1 MANQTQDVE
10 LRIRATNYT
19 KQTTE
24 KVVDAL
30 KEMTKAQDAQLESAK
45 KGTTTVTALEA
56 SYTKLEN
63 AVKALIS
70 QQSLTKLYQAQSAT
84 LGELQGKLDAARKA
98 QQDFSNSLTPGAK
111 RTKEE
116 ETEIKRLGRAL
127 ASVEKQFGTA
137 QNRVDSTARRMAEF
151 GITSGNLAATQQKIV
166 DAVNQANAALARQ
179 EGAINAADSQA
190 ARRKAQA
197 DAIAQRELQIRVDN
211 QFAQAQRD
219 LAAALAQETAAQQ
232 RATQAAR
239 DAADAQ
245 RMLDAAQNAELEA
258 LFTREVNK
266 RTAAIRAQ
274 QQALRDAADAAERM
288 MRTSLVQARGNTPVL
303 GPQLAQ
309 QIRDIQ
315 NPADAAVRSIAGI
328 ERAIGGLETRVTQ
341 IRGPV
346 RDYRGAMEEARRAQA
361 ALLQVAGQ
369 VDGYQRQLNALRA
382 SRYEFTQSRVAVNAL
397 IAEMRSG
404 AAGADVTTR
413 LAAAQR
419 TMQQA
424 AATMGQLTTQ
434 ARTQREAL
442 RAAGVDTNNLANAE
456 AGLVAQAGRATT
468 ALNALTQAFQRN
480 GGAADNAGG
489 RIASW
494 FGGGRTTLSYMQR
507 MRGELLG
514 LAAGFV
520 GLNAAIGLGRE
531 SLEAYNQTNAIMN
544 RLIVANGGNVRAA
557 ADDFAY
563 LQAQADRI
571 GVSFAK
577 VAPAFAKF
585 AIAAKM
591 AGASGQETR
600 FIFEGFATATA
611 KLGLAGPEVE
621 RVFKAVEQMF
631 NKGKVTA
638 EELSSQ
644 LGDVLPG
651 AMNLFAKAV
660 GVTIPELVKLMEA
673 GKVGPEVLVGVAR
686 QLKEAYSAT
695 GEGVLNLAQ
704 AQARFDNAATRFK
717 NSTAKGGFVEAYNA
731 FLVKLTALLNDGQGD
746 VLASKLSAGFVAVI
760 DVISFVVDNIDLLTI
775 ALKALIAVSVIKW
788 LLSLPALFLAVKTE
802 VAALNAMLLILNGR
816 LSIASITAALTAG
829 LGALGISTA
838 GLTTQIGFLAT
849 ALRGLALAI
858 PVVGAAA
865 AAYFGTKGIVDNLT
879 DDNVAIAKRAI
890 AESGRAYNK
899 ALDAKEALTKA
910 AGTKEEAAA
919 KAHYDKMRAL
929 AGEAEKK
936 RQQAIESARNKW
948 YAGPLSAEQ
957 EGVLAEAGKTANK
970 RTPTGMATEDPGD
983 RPVDYL
989 KKMNEELKA
998 EDNRNAK
1005 AMKAQ
1010 RLRSAKEELA
1020 DRLAIIDEQF
1030 EERRKMAALEIRDE
1044 TERGKVIARIN
1055 ESSLRAQAVERL
1067 KFQNEQAS
1075 KAQENGNRRIAIA
1088 KEIQDKLD
1096 SIQADIGKR
1105 DAGADATEPYE
1116 KRRLARINAI
1126 GHAYDEVKGK
1136 IEKTASYA
1144 PKQAAADLARLKVL
1158 TEERKALEGQNADR
1172 EEAARLVKEYD
1183 DLQAVLK
1190 SRLEGINA
1198 NFEANRISAAQQLAE
1213 TNAAVREAG
1222 PGIEAAGQKAL
1233 TFAASV
1239 KAMLDPVAYANITA
1253 SVGTGLAKSNVD
1265 ATVAGNELA
1274 AQQTVLNTI
1283 MTEQTRIMDVISAK
1297 RKLGMI
1303 DSQQE
1308 AAALN
1313 QVTADFQ
1320 TRITANIDEL
1330 MRLAAVAR
1338 DTGAISSA
1346 AFNQMAASMG
1356 NLKLETGNA
1365 QMVLS
1370 DLDQTIVGSVTQ
1382 NGTAAFEQLAGE
1394 IAKVASGAQ
1403 SIGEGF
1409 KAALGIVGQFFAQLL
1424 RDIALA
1430 IIKQLILKAITTA
1443 IGGPVG
1449 AAAGAVGGAV
1459 GGQHRGGLVGRDRTF
1474 TRRVP
1479 MEAFANAPRYHTGG
1493 LAGFRPNEI
1502 PTILE
1507 KNEEVLTRD
1516 DPRHVLNGGG
1526 KQPGGA
1532 DMGNRFVLVD
1542 DRKNVAQ
1549 AMASS
1554 EGEKVTLVHLKANLP
1569 TLKQWLK

>member
-19 KQTTE
+19 KQTTD

-45 KGTTTVTALEA
+45 KGTTTVAALEA

-63 AVKALIS
+63 AAKALLS
-70 QQSLTKLYQAQSAT
+70 QQSLTKLYQAQTAT
-84 LGELQGKLDAARKA
+84 LGELQAKLEAARKA
-98 QQDFSNSLTPGAK
+98 QQDYSNSLTPGAD
-111 RTKEE
+111 RTKKEE
-116 ETEIKRLGRAL
+116 AEIRRLGKAL
-127 ASVEKQFGTA
+127 ASVEKQFNSA
-137 QNRVDSTARRMAEF
+137 SNRVDATSQRLAQF
-151 GITSGNLAATQQKIV
+151 GITSGNLASSQQKIV

-179 EGAINAADSQA
+179 ERAINSADSQA
-190 ARRKAQA
+190 ASRQA
-197 DAIAQRELQIRVDN
+197 AAAAIAQRELQIRVDN

-219 LAAALAQETAAQQ
+219 LANALNAETAAQ
-232 RATQAAR
+232 RAANEAANTR
-239 DAADAQ
+239 ARERQVEVDVLFAQAQ
-245 RMLDAAQNAELEA
+245 RQATEEIN
-258 LFTREVNK
+258 R
-266 RTAAIRAQ
+266 RTAATRAQ

-288 MRTSLVQARGNTPVL
+288 MRASLVQARGNTPVL

-341 IRGPV
+341 LRGPV
-346 RDYRGAMEEARRAQA
+346 RDYRGAMDEARRAQA

-369 VDGYQRQLNALRA
+369 VDAYQRQLNALRA
-382 SRYEFTQSRVAVNAL
+382 ARYEFTQSRVAVAAL
-397 IAEMRSG
+397 TAEMRSG
-404 AAGADVTTR
+404 NAGADISTR
-413 LAAAQR
+413 MAAAQR
-419 TMQQA
+419 TMQSA
-424 AATMGQLTTQ
+424 AATMGQLTTA

-442 RAAGVDTNNLANAE
+442 RAAGVDTTNLGTAE
-456 AGLVAQAGRATT
+456 AGLVAQAQRATT
-468 ALNALTQAFQRN
+468 ALNALTGAFQRN

-531 SLEAYNQTNAIMN
+531 SLEAYNQTNATMN
-544 RLIVANGGNVRAA
+544 RLIVANNGNAKAA

-591 AGASGQETR
+591 AGQTGQETR

-611 KLGLAGPEVE
+611 KLGLSAPETE
-621 RVFKAVEQMF
+621 RVFKAIEQMF
-631 NKGKVTA
+631 NKGKVSA
-638 EELSSQ
+638 EELTQQ

-651 AMNLFAKAV
+651 ALNQFAKAR
-660 GVTIPELVKLMEA
+660 GVTVTEFVKLMEL
-673 GKVGPEVLVGVAR
+673 GKVGPEIMVAVAR
-686 QLKEAYSAT
+686 QLKEAYSAAGAGT
-695 GEGVLNLAQ
+695 LSLSQ

-717 NSTAKGGFVEAYNA
+717 NSTAKGGFVEAYSA
-731 FLVKLTALLNDGQGD
+731 FLTKLTELMNDGQGD

-760 DVISFVVDNIDLLTI
+760 DVISFVADNIDLLTI

-788 LLSLPALFLAVKTE
+788 LLSLPALFLAVKAE
-802 VAALNAMLLILNGR
+802 VIALNGMLLVLNGR
-816 LSIASITAALTAG
+816 LSIASITAALTSA
-829 LGALGISTA
+829 LGFLGISTA
-838 GLTTQIGFLAT
+838 GLTTQIGLLAT

-865 AAYFGTKGIVDNLT
+865 AAYFGTKGIIDNLT

-890 AESGRAYNK
+890 DESGRAYNK

-957 EGVLAEAGKTANK
+957 EGVLASAGKNANK
-970 RTPTGMATEDPGD
+970 RTPASQATEDPGD

-989 KKMNEELKA
+989 KKINEELMA
-998 EDNRNAK
+998 EDKRNAK
-1005 AMKAQ
+1005 AMKSQ

-1020 DRLAIIDEQF
+1020 DRLSIIDEQF
-1030 EERRKMAALEIRDE
+1030 EERRKTAALEIKDE

-1055 ESSLRAQAVERL
+1055 ESSQRAQAVERL

-1075 KAQENGNRRIAIA
+1075 KSQENGNRRVAIA
-1088 KEIQDKLD
+1088 KEIKDKLD
-1096 SIQADIGKR
+1096 AIEADLGKR
-1105 DAGADATEPYE
+1105 DAAADVTEPYE
-1116 KRRLARINAI
+1116 TRRKARVDAI
-1126 GHAYDEVKGK
+1126 GHAYDEVRNK
-1136 IEKTASYA
+1136 IQKTASYA

-1158 TEERKALEGQNADR
+1158 TDERKLLEGQNSDR
-1172 EEAARLVKEYD
+1172 DEAVRLVKEYD

-1198 NFEANRISAAQQLAE
+1198 NFEANRISAAQQLEE
-1213 TNAAVREAG
+1213 TNTAVRDAG
-1222 PGIEAAGQKAL
+1222 PAIEAAGQKAM
-1233 TFAASV
+1233 TFATSV
-1239 KAMLDPVAYANITA
+1239 QAMLDPVAYANIMAT
-1253 SVGTGLAKSNVD
+1253 VGAGVAKNSTD
-1265 ATVAGNELA
+1265 ATIAGNNLA
-1274 AQQTVLNTI
+1274 AQQQVLNTVLQQQADAI
-1283 MTEQTRIMDVISAK
+1283 ETISTK

-1303 DSQQE
+1303 DSIEEARLLNESASKFQTTIVGNIDAVMAFAE
-1308 AAALN
+1308 AAR
-1313 QVTADFQ
+1313 VS
-1320 TRITANIDEL
+1320 
-1330 MRLAAVAR
+1330 
-1338 DTGAISSA
+1338 GAISTE
-1346 AFNQMAASMG
+1346 AFNKIAQSMG

-1365 QMVLS
+1365 QRTLS
-1370 DLDQTIVGSVTQ
+1370 DMDKTIISSVES
-1382 NGTAAFEQLAGE
+1382 NGVAAFEALAGE
-1394 IAKVASGAQ
+1394 IGKVAMGAQ
-1403 SIGEGF
+1403 SVGDGF
-1409 KAALGIVGQFFAQLL
+1409 KAAMGIAAQFFAQLL
-1424 RDIALA
+1424 RDIALS
-1430 IIKQLILKAITTA
+1430 IIKTLILKAITTA

-1449 AAAGAVGGAV
+1449 AVAGAAGGAV

-1532 DMGNRFVLVD
+1532 DTGNRFVLVD

>member
-10 LRIRATNYT
+10 LRIRATNYA
-19 KQTTE
+19 KQTTD

-30 KEMTKAQDAQLESAK
+30 KELTKAQDAQLESAR
-45 KGTTTVTALEA
+45 KGTTTVAALEA

-63 AVKALIS
+63 AAKALLS
-70 QQSLTKLYQAQSAT
+70 QQSLTKLYQAQAGT
-84 LGELQGKLDAARKA
+84 LGELQAKLDAARKA
-98 QQDFSNSLTPGAK
+98 QQDYSNSLTPGAE
-111 RTKEE
+111 RTKKEE
-116 ETEIKRLGRAL
+116 AEIKRLGRAL
-127 ASVEKQFGTA
+127 DSVEKQFTRA
-137 QNRVDSTARRMAEF
+137 QNRVDSTAKRMAEF
-151 GITSGNLAATQQKIV
+151 GITSTNLAATQQKIV
-166 DAVNQANAALARQ
+166 DAVNQANAAMARQ
-179 EGAINAADSQA
+179 ENAINTADSQA
-190 ARRKAQA
+190 AARKAAA

-219 LAAALAQETAAQQ
+219 LAAALAAETAAQRAANQAANDRSRERQVEVDVLFAQAQ
-232 RATQAAR
+232 RAATE
-239 DAADAQ
+239 
-245 RMLDAAQNAELEA
+245 ELN
-258 LFTREVNK
+258 R
-266 RTAAIRAQ
+266 RTAATRAQ

-288 MRTSLVQARGNTPVL
+288 MRASVVQARGNTPVL

-315 NPADAAVRSIAGI
+315 NPADAAVRSINGI
-328 ERAIGGLETRVTQ
+328 ERAVAGLETRVTQ

-369 VDGYQRQLNALRA
+369 VDAYQRQLNALRA
-382 SRYEFTQSRVAVNAL
+382 SRYEFTQSRIAVNAL

-442 RAAGVDTNNLANAE
+442 RAAGVDTANLTNAE
-456 AGLVAQAGRATT
+456 AGLVAQANRATT
-468 ALNALTQAFQRN
+468 ALNTLTQAFQRN

-514 LAAGFV
+514 LAAGFI

-544 RLIVANGGNVRAA
+544 RLIVANNGNVRQA
-557 ADDFAY
+557 ADDFKY
-563 LQAQADRI
+563 LEAQADRI

-591 AGASGQETR
+591 AGMSGQETR
-600 FIFEGFATATA
+600 FIFEGFATATS
-611 KLGLAGPEVE
+611 KLGLSAPETE
-621 RVFKAVEQMF
+621 RVFKAIEQMF
-631 NKGKVTA
+631 NKGKVSA
-638 EELSSQ
+638 EELTQQ

-651 AMNLFAKAV
+651 ALNQFAKAR
-660 GVTIPELVKLMEA
+660 GVTVAEFMKLMEL
-673 GKVGPEVLVGVAR
+673 GKVGPEIMVAVAR
-686 QLKEAYSAT
+686 QLKDAYSAAGQGT
-695 GEGVLNLAQ
+695 LSLSQ

-717 NSTAKGGFVEAYNA
+717 NSTAKGGFVEAYSA
-731 FLVKLTALLNDGQGD
+731 FLTKLTDLMNDGQGD

-760 DVISFVVDNIDLLTI
+760 DVISFVADNIDLLTV

-788 LLSLPALFLAVKTE
+788 LLSLPALFLAVRAE
-802 VAALNAMLLILNGR
+802 VAGLNAMLLVLNTR
-816 LSIASITAALTAG
+816 LSIASITAAVTTA
-829 LGALGISTA
+829 LGAMGISTA
-838 GLTTQIGFLAT
+838 GLTVQIGLLAT
-849 ALRGLALAI
+849 ALRGLAMAI
-858 PVVGAAA
+858 PIVGAAA
-865 AAYFGTKGIVDNLT
+865 AAYFATKGIMGNFADS
-879 DDNVAIAKRAI
+879 NVAAAKKAI
-890 AESGRAYNK
+890 DESAKAYNK
-899 ALDAKEALTKA
+899 AVEAKAALDKA

-919 KAHYDKMRAL
+919 KAHYEKMRNL

-936 RQQAIESARNKW
+936 RQAAIQNARDSWN
-948 YAGPLSAEQ
+948 PLTAEQ
-957 EGVLAEAGKTANK
+957 ENVMAQAGKKGAASN
-970 RTPTGMATEDPGD
+970 PYSAPTEDPGD
-983 RPVDYL
+983 RPKDH
-989 KKMNEELKA
+989 LKA
-998 EDNRNAK
+998 IREDLLAEDKRTAK
-1005 AMKAQ
+1005 AMKQQ

-1030 EERRKMAALEIRDE
+1030 QVRRDAAKKEIQDQAQLGE
-1044 TERGKVIARIN
+1044 ALKLIDA
-1055 ESSLRAQAVERL
+1055 SSLRAQAVERL
-1067 KFQNEQAS
+1067 KFQNEQATKS
-1075 KAQENGNRRIAIA
+1075 QETGARRIAIA
-1088 KEIQDKLD
+1088 KEIKDKLD
-1096 SIQADIGKR
+1096 AIEADIGKR
-1105 DAGADATEPYE
+1105 DANADATEPYE
-1116 KRRLARINAI
+1116 TRRKARIDAI
-1126 GHAYDEVKGK
+1126 AHAYDEVRNK
-1136 IEKTASYA
+1136 IQKTASYA
-1144 PKQAAADLARLKVL
+1144 PKQAAADLARLKLL
-1158 TEERKALEGQNADR
+1158 TEERKALEGQNSDR
-1172 EEAARLVKEYD
+1172 EEAVRLVKEYD

-1198 NFEANRISAAQQLAE
+1198 NFEANRITAAQQLAE

-1233 TFAASV
+1233 TFATSV
-1239 KAMLDPVAYANITA
+1239 KAMLDPVAYANIMA
-1253 SVGTGLAKSNVD
+1253 SVGSGLAKTSVD
-1265 ATVAGNELA
+1265 AVTAGNDLA
-1274 AQQTVLNTI
+1274 AQQKVLNTVL
-1283 MTEQTRIMDVISAK
+1283 TEQARAIDTISMK

-1303 DSQQE
+1303 DSEEE
-1308 AAALN
+1308 ARLLNESAA
-1313 QVTADFQ
+1313 TFQ
-1320 TRITANIDEL
+1320 ANIIANIDSV
-1330 MRLAAVAR
+1330 MRFAEAARAS
-1338 DTGAISSA
+1338 GAISVE
-1346 AFNQMAASMG
+1346 AFNQIAASMG

-1365 QMVLS
+1365 QRTLS

-1403 SIGEGF
+1403 SIGDGF
-1409 KAALGIVGQFFAQLL
+1409 KAAMGIVGQFFAQLL
-1424 RDIALA
+1424 RDIAMA

-1449 AAAGAVGGAV
+1449 AAAGAAGGAA
-1459 GGQHRGGLVGRDRTF
+1459 GGMHRGGVVGRDRTF